1 MSNTTKIDVLANKR
15 ALVVGGTGNVGF
27 FLVDGLL
34 RAGAQV
40 TIPTRSKE
48 KLERLVSRLAEPL
61 RARVEPVF
69 VDIGTVEG
77 ARELGRHVSGSGI
90 ALHAVLAAPA
100 SWHQTQSMLAAGFD
114 DFKSV
119 IETRLYPHFL
129 AAETLLPL
137 IEDDGAYVTING
149 PVAFAGL
156 PQPGAGSIAVASVAQ
171 NKLVQALAAE
181 TGGHPRV
188 NDVVM
193 WAYLGPNGTRSGS
206 PLQGEQVGDF
216 VAALVSPLGASVHG
230 QTLHLKSPAQVAN
243 ALAGQFSS

>member
-1 MSNTTKIDVLANKR
+1 
-15 ALVVGGTGNVGF
+15 LVVGGTGDVGF

-34 RAGAQV
+34 RADAQV
-40 TIPTRSKE
+40 IVPTRSKQ
-48 KLERLVSRLAEPL
+48 KFERLISRLTEPL

-77 ARELGRHVSGSGI
+77 ARELGRQVSSSGI
-90 ALHAVLAAPA
+90 ALDAVVAAPA
-100 SWHQTQSMLAAGFD
+100 SWHQTRSMLGAGFD

-137 IEDDGAYVTING
+137 IRADGAYVTING
-149 PVAFAGL
+149 PAAFAGL
-156 PQPGAGSIAVASVAQ
+156 PQPGTGSIAVAAMAQ

-181 TGGHPRV
+181 TGGRPRV

-193 WAYLGPNGTRSGS
+193 WAYLGPQGTRSGS

-216 VAALVSPLGASVHG
+216 VAALVSPLGAGMHG
-230 QTLHLKSPAQVAN
+230 QTLHLKSAVQVTN
-243 ALAGQFSS
+243 ALTGHFSS